1 MLWYIA
7 AGSAIG
13 GVGRY
18 LLGGA
23 VQRAV
28 GTGFPMGTLAV
39 NLTGSLLLG
48 LFLRY
53 AVDTPT
59 LTPEWRAFLTIGF
72 CGGYTTFS
80 TFSYETVA
88 LLEDGE
94 WSRAALY
101 VGLSLVLALAATMVG
116 FALARGLVSLRER
129 V

>member
-59 LTPEWRAFLTIGF
+59 LTPEWRAFLSIRF
-72 CGGYTTFS
+72 FGGGITP
-80 TFSYETVA
+80 
-88 LLEDGE
+88 LP
-94 WSRAALY
+94 
-101 VGLSLVLALAATMVG
+101 LSPPTGGPLFG
-116 FALARGLVSLRER
+116 GGGGGGG
-129 V
+129 